1 MAKYSDPEDR
11 AMLRER
17 LRGLRVARGLSQ
29 RELGLLLGVNQ
40 KRVARIEAAPEL
52 ASLGQVRRLL
62 TLLGARM
69 EIVDSVPAPEASS
82 VRASL
87 RQGRGRPAGLSSP
100 GGVGA
105 KSQRSEAAAE
115 VAAPEDE
122 ARPGTT
128 WSSSWD

>member
-1 MAKYSDPEDR
+1 MAKYSEPDER
-11 AMLRER
+11 AALRER

-69 EIVDSVPAPEASS
+69 EIVETVPAPEASS

-87 RQGRGRPAGLSSP
+87 RQGRGRPMGSSAPGVPAARPERSQPAGERI
-100 GGVGA
+100 V
-105 KSQRSEAAAE
+105 
-115 VAAPEDE
+115 PEEE
-122 ARPGTT
+122 ARPGTN
-128 WSSSWD
+128 WSSAWD

>member
-11 AMLRER
+11 AVLRGR

-69 EIVDSVPAPEASS
+69 EIVESVPVPEASL

-87 RQGRGRPAGLSSP
+87 RQGRGRPAGSASP
-100 GGVGA
+100 GPVVA
-105 KSQRSEAAAE
+105 RSERPKAAAD
-115 VAAPEDE
+115 VTVPEDE